1 MRAIL
6 LISILALAGCGAAAT
21 QQEIAATENGF
32 IAAERLAMAYMV
44 LPPCA
49 VPKPTSGAGAI
60 CSDPA
65 IKAVIKAKDNEA
77 YNAFIQ
83 FQGATKA
90 GASADLAAMEVAI
103 SAFVASIPAP
113 VAAPVATK

>member
-6 LISILALAGCGAAAT
+6 LIGILALAGCGASATPQEVAA
-21 QQEIAATENGF
+21 AENGY
-32 IAAERLAMAYMV
+32 IAAERLALAYMT
-44 LPPCA
+44 LPACA
-49 VPKPTSGAGAI
+49 VPKPTSGVGAI

-65 IKAVIKAKDNEA
+65 IKAVIKQKDNEA

-103 SAFVASIPAP
+103 SAFVASVPAP
-113 VAAPVATK
+113 VAK